1 MDDAVKVLY
10 QKLLTRNLGVLKSN
24 LAGMTEAQS
33 LIPFTEGG
41 SNFNWLLHHVIIYR
55 DVMLRTLGQDGMWP
69 EDKRRAYGKG
79 SDTITAEQAKPL
91 AELVAILEASQERLE
106 QALSSVSEEQWDTLR
121 PDGRSNGELI
131 EFLIWHETYHMGQ
144 GSFYRRLAGLKSAI
158 G

>member
-1 MDDAVKVLY
+1 MTETALY
-10 QKLLTRNLGVLKSN
+10 QKLLARNLGVIKRN

-69 EDKRRAYGKG
+69 EETRQAYGKG
-79 SDTITAEQAKPL
+79 SSTITTEQAKPL
-91 AELVAILEASQERLE
+91 AELLTALEAGHERLE
-106 QALSSVSEEQWDTLR
+106 QALSSVTEEQWDTLR

-144 GSFYRRLAGLKSAI
+144 GSFYRRLAGLDSAI